1 MRNLLALLVKYHFFL
16 LFVIFEIW
24 ALYMAMQFNNY
35 HSVSAYNTAQRI
47 AGSYYNRVT
56 AINEYLTLRKNNQML
71 VAENARLR
79 SLLDESKMAVTD
91 SAITVTDTTHRQLYS
106 YITAKII
113 NNTTD
118 KQYNYITLNKGRLD
132 GVEPG
137 MGVISGNGVVGVVAN
152 VTPHYSSLISVLNR
166 ELKIST
172 KFYKN
177 NFFGAFNWDG
187 INYRYGELADIP
199 LHVQVKKGDLLVTT
213 GFSSI
218 FPEGIPV
225 GFVEDFDVTGGN
237 FYRIRVE
244 IANDF
249 RSLTHVNVVVNLKK
263 QEMQELESQ
272 NKRND

>member
-35 HSVSAYNTAQRI
+35 HSVSAYNMAQRI

-79 SLLDESKMAVTD
+79 SLLDESKMTVPDSAVT
-91 SAITVTDTTHRQLYS
+91 ITDTTHRQLYS

-118 KQYNYITLNKGRLD
+118 KQYNYITLDKGRLD

-152 VTPHYSSLISVLNR
+152 VTPHYCSLISVLNR

-177 NFFGAFNWDG
+177 NFFGAFSWDG
-187 INYRYGELADIP
+187 VNYRYGELADIP

-249 RSLTHVNVVVNLKK
+249 RSLTHVNIVVNLKK